1 MNGIRNLFK
10 ELLRNTDN
18 LMLREEILAVLDSA
32 SAQVTAAIIT
42 GYTRRLLVKCKG
54 CQSR

>member
-10 ELLRNTDN
+10 ELLRNPDN

-32 SAQVTAAIIT
+32 SAQLTAAITT
-42 GYTRRLLVKCKG
+42 GCIRKLLVKCKG

>member
-32 SAQVTAAIIT
+32 YCS
-42 GYTRRLLVKCKG
+42 YYYRLYKKIVG
-54 CQSR
+54 

>member
-10 ELLRNTDN
+10 ELLRNPDN

-32 SAQVTAAIIT
+32 SAHQLDCS
-42 GYTRRLLVKCKG
+42 YYYRLYKKIVG
-54 CQSR
+54 

>member
-32 SAQVTAAIIT
+32 SAQVDCS
-42 GYTRRLLVKCKG
+42 YYYRLYKKIVG
-54 CQSR
+54 